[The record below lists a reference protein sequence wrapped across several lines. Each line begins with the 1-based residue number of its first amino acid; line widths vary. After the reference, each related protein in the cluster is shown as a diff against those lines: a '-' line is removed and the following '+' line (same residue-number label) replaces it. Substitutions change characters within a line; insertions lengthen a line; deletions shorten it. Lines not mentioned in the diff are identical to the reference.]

1 MLTSK
6 PTDQMSP
13 FFAEATVMRYEH
25 RRTGRLIH
33 SCARWRGSR
42 SPSEIIGSAL
52 DSPFASLVG
61 IRRSVKEFTGPVP
74 AKMLVFSRFSA
85 APPALA
91 SLMSFAMET
100 EVARGSR
107 NYERLGKARPLA
119 ASATRL
125 PLLALFLPS
134 PTIIRNT
141 DPLRSER

>member
-1 MLTSK
+1 MARIVPPKLLALPWIPPSL
-6 PTDQMSP
+6 PWW
-13 FFAEATVMRYEH
+13 ELG
-25 RRTGRLIH
+25 GR
-33 SCARWRGSR
+33 WKK
-42 SPSEIIGSAL
+42 
-52 DSPFASLVG
+52 D
-61 IRRSVKEFTGPVP
+61 TGPVP
-74 AKMLVFSRFSA
+74 GKMLVFSRFRA

-141 DPLRSER
+141 DPLRSRDRSLPAIKRDMRNRLQRS